1 MQPVVT
7 PKAGRVPV
15 STYFL
20 VAAAALMLVPVFP
33 ITGVSA
39 ALSATALILA
49 LREAPGR
56 NRIIAIVL
64 ASVLLGAAVGITL
77 LSLQTG
83 VIEPGPRQSSRDRS
97 K

>member
-7 PKAGRVPV
+7 PKSGRVPA

-20 VAAAALMLVPVFP
+20 IAAAALLLIPVFP

-39 ALSATALILA
+39 ALSATGLILA
-49 LREAPGR
+49 IREAPGR
-56 NRIIAIVL
+56 NRVIAIVL

-83 VIEPGPRQSSRDRS
+83 VIEPPPTVEPR
-97 K
+97 